1 MSDKVV
7 NLLERALN
15 SRGKKLTKADEYMFY
30 SPFVNHYK
38 PKLQINVSTQKWHCW
53 ISNTGGHSIYSLFKR
68 INVNR
73 ELYAE
78 LKGIFFVPSKVTD
91 DKVEVAV
98 LPKNFIPLWKS
109 KRSLYRGHAL
119 KFLKDRGFDNYDI
132 KKYKIGFCE
141 DGLYQH
147 RIIIPSHD
155 ENGMLNYFVGRSFME
170 SSMKYKNPNV
180 SKDVV
185 GFDYY
190 IAWSEPIVLCEG
202 VFDAMSIRT
211 NAIPR

>member
-1 MSDKVV
+1 M
-7 NLLERALN
+7 
-15 SRGKKLTKADEYMFY
+15 
-30 SPFVNHYK
+30 
-38 PKLQINVSTQKWHCW
+38 
-53 ISNTGGHSIYSLFKR
+53 
-68 INVNR
+68 
-73 ELYAE
+73 
-78 LKGIFFVPSKVTD
+78 
-91 DKVEVAV
+91 
-98 LPKNFIPLWKS
+98 PKNFIPLWKS

-211 NAIPR
+211 NAIPMFGKKPSRKLLMKIFEKKVKTIYIALDDDARKDAFRLSEFFSDFGIDTKVVDLPKDKAPNDLGFETMSNLIAKTMSSSFSDTIQARLYG